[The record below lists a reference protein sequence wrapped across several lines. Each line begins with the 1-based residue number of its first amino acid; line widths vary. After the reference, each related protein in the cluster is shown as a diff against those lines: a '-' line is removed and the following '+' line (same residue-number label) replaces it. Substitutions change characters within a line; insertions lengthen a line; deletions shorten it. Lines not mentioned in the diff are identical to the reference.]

1 MAMILT
7 ADETAIVSNIARAIA
22 RLHRYAQSARE
33 GDAAALRQ
41 LATNVLPLDNGGGF
55 IYIDLSPAAMRLMG
69 ASRLDELRME
79 G

>member
-22 RLHRYAQSARE
+22 RLHCCAQAAVA
-33 GDAAALRQ
+33 GDADALRQ
-41 LATNVLPLDNGGGF
+41 LAKDVLRLDNGGGF
-55 IYIDLSPAAMRLMG
+55 IIIDLSPAAVRLMG